1 MRKLKV
7 ILKGDYS
14 NFMRAVKFDK
24 IECTYIGDDG
34 KAHIEPFINILE
46 ESKINSSLIKRI
58 GLIRCRGKDIRYLV
72 AMAFVDFNV
81 KCLDN
86 VPKEFYSMS
95 LFKIAL
101 DKGYPLADLPYIDEL
116 LVNYAFI
123 RGYDVDIEK
132 LKTRIDISESQINSY
147 IERENNT
154 TKLKL

>member
-7 ILKGDYS
+7 IRRWDYS

-24 IECTYIGDDG
+24 IECTYIGDNG

-58 GLIRCRGKDIRYLV
+58 GLIKCRGKDIRHLV
-72 AMAFVDFNV
+72 AMAFVDYNV
-81 KCLDN
+81 KCLDS

-132 LKTRIDISESQINSY
+132 LKTRIAISESQLNNY
-147 IERENNT
+147 IRKGNKTEKI
-154 TKLKL
+154 KL

>member
-101 DKGYPLADLPYIDEL
+101 DKGYPPADLPYIDEL

-132 LKTRIDISESQINSY
+132 LKTRIDISESQLNSY

>member
-14 NFMRAVKFDK
+14 NFTARIKFDK

>member
-1 MRKLKV
+1 MKKLKV

-72 AMAFVDFNV
+72 AMAFVDYNV

-132 LKTRIDISESQINSY
+132 LKTRIDISESQLNSY
-147 IERENNT
+147 IEKKNKT

>member
-1 MRKLKV
+1 
-7 ILKGDYS
+7 
-14 NFMRAVKFDK
+14 MRAVKFDK

-132 LKTRIDISESQINSY
+132 LKTRIDISESQLNSY

>member
-58 GLIRCRGKDIRYLV
+58 GLIKCRGKDIRYLV
-72 AMAFVDFNV
+72 AMAFVDYNV

-123 RGYDVDIEK
+123 RGYEVDIGK
-132 LKTRIDISESQINSY
+132 LKTRIDISESQLNSY
-147 IERENNT
+147 IERENKT

>member
-58 GLIRCRGKDIRYLV
+58 GSIKCRGKDIRYLV
-72 AMAFVDFNV
+72 AMAFVDYNV

-123 RGYDVDIEK
+123 RGYEVDIEK
-132 LKTRIDISESQINSY
+132 LKTRIDISESQLNSY
-147 IERENNT
+147 IERENKT

>member
-1 MRKLKV
+1 MKKLKV

-58 GLIRCRGKDIRYLV
+58 GSIKCRGKNIRYLV
-72 AMAFVDFNV
+72 AMAFVDYNV

-132 LKTRIDISESQINSY
+132 LKTRIDISESQLNSY
-147 IERENNT
+147 IEKKNKT

>member
-1 MRKLKV
+1 MKKLKV
-7 ILKGDYS
+7 ILKSDYS

-72 AMAFVDFNV
+72 AMAFVDYNV

-86 VPKEFYSMS
+86 VTKEFYSMS

-132 LKTRIDISESQINSY
+132 LKTRIDISESQLNSY
-147 IERENNT
+147 IEGKNKT

>member
-132 LKTRIDISESQINSY
+132 LKTRIDISESQLNSY
-147 IERENNT
+147 IEKENNT

>member
-1 MRKLKV
+1 MKKLKV

-58 GLIRCRGKDIRYLV
+58 GSIKCRGKDIRYLV
-72 AMAFVDFNV
+72 AMAFVDYNV

-132 LKTRIDISESQINSY
+132 LKTRIDISESQLNSY
-147 IERENNT
+147 IERENKT

>member
-1 MRKLKV
+1 MKKLKV

-34 KAHIEPFINILE
+34 KPHIEPFINILE

-58 GLIRCRGKDIRYLV
+58 GLIKCRGKYIRYLV
-72 AMAFVDFNV
+72 AMAFVDYNV
-81 KCLDN
+81 KCLDS

-132 LKTRIDISESQINSY
+132 LKTRIDISESQLNSY
-147 IERENNT
+147 IVKKNKT

>member
-1 MRKLKV
+1 MKKLKV

-58 GLIRCRGKDIRYLV
+58 GSIKCRGKDIRYLV
-72 AMAFVDFNV
+72 AMAFVDYNV

-95 LFKIAL
+95 LVKIAL

-132 LKTRIDISESQINSY
+132 LKTRIDISESQLNSY
-147 IERENNT
+147 IERENKT

>member
-72 AMAFVDFNV
+72 AMAFVDYNV

-132 LKTRIDISESQINSY
+132 LKTRIDISESQLNSY
-147 IERENNT
+147 IEKKNKT

>member
-58 GLIRCRGKDIRYLV
+58 GLIKCRGKDIRYLV
-72 AMAFVDFNV
+72 AMAFVDYNV
-81 KCLDN
+81 KFLDN
-86 VPKEFYSMS
+86 VHKEFYSLS

-123 RGYDVDIEK
+123 RGYEVDIEK
-132 LKTRIDISESQINSY
+132 LKTRIDISESQLNSY
-147 IERENNT
+147 IERENKT

>member
-132 LKTRIDISESQINSY
+132 LKTRIDISESQLNSY

>member
-58 GLIRCRGKDIRYLV
+58 GLLRCRGKDIRYLV